1 MKALEKTLELA
12 NTELVPMG
20 TPGAHAIVE
29 VMPISPL
36 LIQRQVQAIQQTMK
50 INMKEGVHFGLI
62 PGCGDKKTLF
72 KPGAEKICLM
82 FRLSPKPK
90 NITMRELPNGHR
102 EYESLI
108 ELFDYSGNAVGF
120 GVGLCTTMESKYR
133 YRKGIPVN
141 TGKEV
146 PREYW
151 DAKKKD
157 GRAAQALIG
166 GAGFVT
172 KKIDNTWF
180 IFKSSDEKIENP
192 DPADLYNTV
201 YKMSKKRAF
210 IDATLTA
217 TAASDIFDQDLVEE
231 DAYDVTDESKK
242 VEQKAGGTEDS
253 GHEYIYDLRETTLK
267 NRENAKK
274 VMPTH
279 NCVESPEGVWTC
291 PRRVPAVDKYLFQP
305 DQQAEN

>member
-1 MKALEKTLELA
+1 MKALEKTLELTNA
-12 NTELVPMG
+12 ELVPMG

-29 VMPISPL
+29 VQPISPL
-36 LIQRQVQAIQQTMK
+36 LIQRQIQAIQQAMK
-50 INMKEGVHFGLI
+50 LCMKEGTHYGLI

-90 NITMRELPNGHR
+90 NIVMRELPNGHR

-108 ELFDYSGNAVGF
+108 ELFDTQGNAVGF

-133 YRKGIPVN
+133 YRKGAPVN

-151 DAKKKD
+151 EAKKKD
-157 GRAAQALIG
+157 AKAAQGIIG
-166 GAGFVT
+166 GAGFQT

-180 IFKSSDEKIENP
+180 IFKSTDEKVENP

-231 DAYDVTDESKK
+231 EAYDVTDESKK
-242 VEQKAGGTEDS
+242 IPQKETATEDS
-253 GHEYIYDLRETTLK
+253 GHEYIYDLRETSEK

-279 NCVESPEGVWTC
+279 NCFEGPEGVWTC
-291 PRRVPAVDKYLFQP
+291 KRRVAAVDKYLYQP
-305 DQQAEN
+305 DQQQE